1 MRARRHRQHV
11 LEVGEHAARLE
22 EVPDLL
28 IQRAFSL
35 VRQMV
40 NREARDDGVERAKR
54 GQRSV
59 EIVGDD
65 SHGWVGAES
74 GAQLFEHV
82 W

>member
-1 MRARRHRQHV
+1 MGPCRDRQHV
-11 LEVGEHAARLE
+11 LEVGEHTARLE
-22 EVPDLL
+22 EVPDLP

-40 NREARDDGVERAKR
+40 NGEARDDGVEPAKR
-54 GQRSV
+54 GQRMI
-59 EIVGDD
+59 EIVAHD

-74 GAQLFEHV
+74 GAQLVEHV